1 MKKKIYK
8 KLAVLCVLVLFLT
21 GVSPTGITYADS
33 DGKTYYVA
41 PTGSDSY
48 PGTFDKP
55 FQTIGKAATI
65 VVPGDTVYIRGGMY
79 NEQVTLTISGLPDKP
94 ITWEG
99 YEDEVVIINGK
110 DRPVIETPNPI
121 DEAPQLFI
129 KSCDWQILRKLTVI
143 NSPAYG
149 ISDYRAAS
157 NHNIYEFIKTS
168 DNYGIGFRI
177 CGDYNQLNDCESS
190 YNFDYAGEK
199 AWKLAPG
206 EDSDGFSPDGRYN
219 ILRRCVSFHNS
230 DDGYDCWTCQ
240 FTLFEDCIA
249 YENGTSDGCRN
260 RDKGDWENTYGKFHG
275 GGNGFKLGQGPDS
288 QAFNTVLRCIAYNNL
303 ASGITTNDGDGNR
316 ILNCTAYGNGANDIA
331 WWDSPKNNGTIA
343 TILINN
349 IAFKKHST
357 KKWTTISATNSWNL
371 GLVPARES
379 DFLSLDPTSKDFL
392 KLSPNSRFIDKGTD
406 IGYAYSGTHTDLGA
420 FEYQETEYSSAVAPT
435 PISTSGASINII
447 SERLLPN
454 WEY

>member
-1 MKKKIYK
+1 M
-8 KLAVLCVLVLFLT
+8 
-21 GVSPTGITYADS
+21 
-33 DGKTYYVA
+33 
-41 PTGSDSY
+41 
-48 PGTFDKP
+48 
-55 FQTIGKAATI
+55 
-65 VVPGDTVYIRGGMY
+65 
-79 NEQVTLTISGLPDKP
+79 
-94 ITWEG
+94 
-99 YEDEVVIINGK
+99 
-110 DRPVIETPNPI
+110 
-121 DEAPQLFI
+121 
-129 KSCDWQILRKLTVI
+129 
-143 NSPAYG
+143 
-149 ISDYRAAS
+149 
-157 NHNIYEFIKTS
+157 
-168 DNYGIGFRI
+168 
-177 CGDYNQLNDCESS
+177 
-190 YNFDYAGEK
+190 
-199 AWKLAPG
+199 
-206 EDSDGFSPDGRYN
+206 
-219 ILRRCVSFHNS
+219 
-230 DDGYDCWTCQ
+230 
-240 FTLFEDCIA
+240 
-249 YENGTSDGCRN
+249 
-260 RDKGDWENTYGKFHG
+260 
-275 GGNGFKLGQGPDS
+275 
-288 QAFNTVLRCIAYNNL
+288 